1 VITYLVKLGQDG
13 NWQPFQRVRAGS
25 PIEAAESV
33 YGSRLDTVGSAYQ
46 LCALVRTGMQQSSTP
61 LYDRSL

>member
-1 VITYLVKLGQDG
+1 VITYLVRLGQDG
-13 NWQPFQRVRAGS
+13 NWQPYQRMRAGS

-46 LCALVRTGMQQSSTP
+46 LRALVRTGMQRSPTP

>member
-1 VITYLVKLGQDG
+1 MDYMVKLGRDG
-13 NWQPFQRVRAGS
+13 NWQPYQRVRAGS

-33 YGSRLDTVGSAYQ
+33 CGSPLDTVGSAYQ
-46 LCALVRTGMQQSSTP
+46 LRALVRTGMQRSSTP